1 MAQVSK
7 RIANERR
14 IRKTPG
20 PSRKDSPQPT
30 SISASR
36 SSRKMI
42 GPDEAL
48 HLVLGEKLVR
58 QAQAVPLSEACGM
71 QLAEPITADR
81 DFPAFPRAMMDGY
94 AVTVADAGRTINV
107 IGEVAAGHEAP
118 GSVEKENCYE
128 IMTGAPCPP
137 GTEAVVQNEHV
148 RRDGDHVALPNRIE
162 LGQHIAPRGSECRHG
177 EVVLQPGR
185 TISPLGVAVI
195 ASCGRESV
203 QVVPRPRLAV
213 ITTGTELVSTGTTP
227 GLAQIRDSNGPML
240 VAMARDMGLHTPSH
254 RHADDRIVSLLDAL
268 RRSAEADIVL
278 LTGGVSAGNYDLVPK
293 AIEDYGATT
302 IFHKVNQ
309 KPGKPLLMARKNE
322 QLIFGLPGNPL
333 ASHFCFHRY
342 VAAAIRQIEGKA
354 PDQQPLRGTL
364 IETVRRKPARTN
376 FVPAR
381 ASRDNKEVGRWTVRP
396 VPGVS
401 SADIFASCHANC
413 YVEVPRGSGSMD
425 AGEVLSFTWIGNA
438 PWPN

>member
-1 MAQVSK
+1 L
-7 RIANERR
+7 IC
-14 IRKTPG
+14 
-20 PSRKDSPQPT
+20 
-30 SISASR
+30 
-36 SSRKMI
+36 
-42 GPDEAL
+42 PDEAI

-58 QAQAVPLSEACGM
+58 QTRAVPLTEACGM

-94 AVTVADAGRTINV
+94 AVRVSDAGRTINV
-107 IGEVAAGHEAP
+107 IGEVAAGSEAP
-118 GSVEKENCYE
+118 GSVETESCYE

-148 RRDGDHVALPNRIE
+148 RRDGKRVTLPGRIDA
-162 LGQHIAPRGSECRHG
+162 GQHIAPQGSECRRG

-203 QVVPRPRLAV
+203 RVIPRPRLAV
-213 ITTGTELVSTGTTP
+213 ITTGTELVSTGESP

-240 VAMARDMGLHTPSH
+240 VAMARDMGLQTPSH
-254 RHADDRIVSLLDAL
+254 RHADDRIDSLLDAL
-268 RRSAEADIVL
+268 RQNAEADIVL

-309 KPGKPLLMARKNE
+309 KPGKPLLMARKDE

-342 VAAAIRQIEGKA
+342 VAAAVRQIEGKA
-354 PDQQPLRGTL
+354 TDQQPLRGAL
-364 IETVRRKPARTN
+364 IESVRRKPTRTH

-381 ASRDNKEVGRWTVRP
+381 AARDNKEVGRWTVRP

-413 YVEVPRGSGSMD
+413 YVEVPSGGGLID
-425 AGEVLSFTWIGNA
+425 IGEVLSFTWIGNA